1 VVLCH
6 AGHGTLARALTSG
19 CVVVACP
26 VAGDMNE
33 NAARLAW
40 SGAGVRLPRRFIN
53 AGAVRLAVGR
63 AVSEPGLRART
74 QELAAWAATH
84 DAGAQAAELLEEL
97 ATRGT

>member
-1 VVLCH
+1 V
-6 AGHGTLARALTSG
+6 RALTSG

-40 SGAGVRLPRRFIN
+40 AGAGVRIPRRFIS
-53 AGAVRLAVGR
+53 AGPLRLAVGR

-74 QELAAWAATH
+74 QELAAWAASH
-84 DAGAQAAELLEEL
+84 DAGARAAELLEEL
-97 ATRGT
+97 VERR